1 MNADYPANPA
11 TPGAH
16 PFPGVTQAVPQGP
29 GGPEAA
35 PVQWGA
41 VGARMQSQPGAGGGP
56 VQPGAPAVP
65 RPSTYAAPGGSTVSG
80 NPTAPAQPV
89 APAAPAATPAAVPPA
104 PVQHTPTS
112 QAPASHAPTSHTP
125 SQPSAATPPP
135 AATNPAATTAAS
147 PIRRTSLRTGT
158 QAVAT
163 GAHPQ
168 GTSTDTP
175 APKKLSLFGKKAE
188 AEVPVT
194 GTTTTTLRRKGGPR
208 KVRAMLISVDPWSA
222 MKMSFL
228 TSIAAGIAFVVAV
241 SMVWGVLNT
250 MGVFA
255 AIQEQI
261 TTLFNL
267 SAEKSLLQ
275 YFQLSKVMSGAIL
288 VAVFNTVLL
297 TALGTIS
304 ALIYN
309 IIGKLVGGV
318 YVTLSDD

>member
-11 TPGAH
+11 IPGAH

-29 GGPEAA
+29 SGPEAA

-41 VGARMQSQPGAGGGP
+41 VGPRMQSQPGAGGGP
-56 VQPGAPAVP
+56 VHPGAPAVP
-65 RPSTYAAPGGSTVSG
+65 QPNTHVAPGGSTGSG
-80 NPTAPAQPV
+80 NPSAPAPPV
-89 APAAPAATPAAVPPA
+89 APAATPVA
-104 PVQHTPTS
+104 P
-112 QAPASHAPTSHTP
+112 
-125 SQPSAATPPP
+125 PPP
-135 AATNPAATTAAS
+135 AATQHAATQHRTTQPGAAPNPLAPTAAAPTAAA

-158 QAVAT
+158 QPLAT
-163 GAHPQ
+163 ATQPQ
-168 GTSTDTP
+168 ATSTDTP
-175 APKKLSLFGKKAE
+175 APKKFGPFGKKSE
-188 AEVPVT
+188 AEVPAS
-194 GTTTTTLRRKGGPR
+194 GMTTTTLRRKAGPR

-228 TSIAAGIAFVVAV
+228 TSIAAGIALVVAV
-241 SMVWGVLNT
+241 SVVWGVLNT

-267 SAEKSLLQ
+267 SAETSILQ
-275 YFQLSKVMSGAIL
+275 YFEYSKVMSGAIL
-288 VAVFNTVLL
+288 VAVFNAVIL

>member
-41 VGARMQSQPGAGGGP
+41 VGPRMQSQPGAGGGP
-56 VQPGAPAVP
+56 VHPGAPAVSQ
-65 RPSTYAAPGGSTVSG
+65 PSTYAAPAGSTVSG

-89 APAAPAATPAAVPPA
+89 APPAPPAATPPA
-104 PVQHTPTS
+104 PLQRASTPH
-112 QAPASHAPTSHTP
+112 APTSHAPASHTP

-135 AATNPAATTAAS
+135 AAPSPGAATQAA

-158 QAVAT
+158 QPVAM
-163 GAHPQ
+163 GAQPQ

-175 APKKLSLFGKKAE
+175 APKKFGLFGKKAE
-188 AEVPVT
+188 AEAPVS

-228 TSIAAGIAFVVAV
+228 TSIAAGIALVVAV
-241 SMVWGVLNT
+241 SVVWGVLNT
-250 MGVFA
+250 MGVFTTVR
-255 AIQEQI
+255 EQI
-261 TTLFNL
+261 TVLFNL
-267 SAEKSLLQ
+267 ADDPSALQ
-275 YFQLSKVMSGAIL
+275 YFEYSKVVSGAIL

>member
-11 TPGAH
+11 TTGAH

-35 PVQWGA
+35 SPQWGA
-41 VGARMQSQPGAGGGP
+41 VGPRMQSEPGAGGGP
-56 VQPGAPAVP
+56 VRPGAPAVP
-65 RPSTYAAPGGSTVSG
+65 PPSPYAAPGGSTG
-80 NPTAPAQPV
+80 TANPTPPSQ
-89 APAAPAATPAAVPPA
+89 PAAPAMNPLA
-104 PVQHTPTS
+104 Q
-112 QAPASHAPTSHTP
+112 HAPTQHTTTQHTAA
-125 SQPSAATPPP
+125 QPAPAQRTSTQQPATPTAPGTP
-135 AATNPAATTAAS
+135 HAAPSNPLAPTVAA

-158 QAVAT
+158 QPVET
-163 GAHPQ
+163 N
-168 GTSTDTP
+168 TETP
-175 APKKLSLFGKKAE
+175 APKKFSLFGKKAE
-188 AEVPVT
+188 AEVPAT

-228 TSIAAGIAFVVAV
+228 TSIAAGIALVVAV
-241 SMVWGVLNT
+241 SVVWGVLNT
-250 MGVFA
+250 MGVFT
-255 AIQEQI
+255 AIQVQI

-267 SAEKSLLQ
+267 STETSILQ
-275 YFQLSKVMSGAIL
+275 YFQYSKVMSGAIL
-288 VAVFNTVLL
+288 IAVFNAVIL